1 MMKYKIVVF
10 FFLCQFGL
18 AAFCQGTLDGK
29 EFSLEGFVTSRKGI
43 NLVNVNI
50 VNINQN
56 TGTTS
61 NTEGL
66 FKIQA
71 KLGDLIRFSSIGFI
85 PFVYVL
91 NPGSTF
97 TIVPLHIT
105 LADDTLQLSEVTIYP
120 WPKNISDLKR
130 AVLAMA
136 PEQDKYPDLRLNE
149 FNLPRNGK
157 NMSYQKSN
165 TPGLMDPGV
174 TYAIKG
180 PITALYNAFSK
191 EAKSK
196 RKYELLTF
204 QDQKKKIATYKYNPE
219 LIRRVTSFK
228 TDKDIEDFMHYCN
241 FTVDFIL
248 ASSEYDLIKAIE
260 DCLLSYNAPKKNE
273 SPN

>member
-1 MMKYKIVVF
+1 MKFKIVIF
-10 FFLCQFGL
+10 FFICLFGGY
-18 AAFCQGTLDGK
+18 AFCQGTLNERD
-29 EFSLEGFVTSRKGI
+29 FTLEGFVSNFKGQY
-43 NLVNVNI
+43 LVNVNI

-56 TGTTS
+56 TGTSS
-61 NTEGL
+61 NAEGL

-71 KLGDLIRFSSIGFI
+71 KSGDLIRFSSIGFI

-97 TIVPLHIT
+97 PIVPLHIT

-136 PEQDKYPDLRLNE
+136 PERDKYPDLRLNE

-204 QDQKKKIATYKYNPE
+204 QDQKKKIATYKYNTE